1 MQIDIYIYIY
11 IERERERERNVHF
24 VSIEL
29 NIINETV
36 RMDQTLELPTFIIHQ
51 IMSYLSAKEVAR
63 TRILSKRWNQLN
75 AHSLDNKKF
84 REGLEKIIKF
94 AEATMHRFSKLKFC
108 MQKLRIS
115 VSLLGDEESTPLFDE
130 SIELAVENGVK
141 STFGCKLWQ
150 PSYAISFRSLKQ
162 ITLHK
167 VFINDQVVQSLICG
181 CPLLDDLIFR
191 SCFGLKFLSISDAH
205 KLKILTLE
213 ELSSEIQSIEI
224 VVPSLQKLAL
234 GIFTFGAPPVL
245 NVAECPHLKKL
256 ILLVFPLNDR
266 EFHHLISK
274 FPLLE
279 DLSIDHCYTLGRIMI
294 SSNKL
299 KHLLIFAVDAPC
311 LLSFNFKHNTCPI
324 ISTNAPCP
332 WNVSFRCDG
341 VLYTFWFLRL
351 RKFLRASNQIEML
364 DMYFMS
370 WILFNFD
377 ELRRSYPSLPLQIK
391 TMDLHIGLEPSKHEI
406 LWDAIFCI
414 CCPKNLSFFY
424 MDELKCQF
432 IMWLHGHLQ
441 NRNTNCCNDLHIK
454 CWRHYLKD
462 IKVEHFKPFRGC
474 EDNVAELMDRW
485 LLIPEGELW
494 LHLDWCF
501 SELNEKL

>member
-1 MQIDIYIYIY
+1 
-11 IERERERERNVHF
+11 
-24 VSIEL
+24 
-29 NIINETV
+29 
-36 RMDQTLELPTFIIHQ
+36 
-51 IMSYLSAKEVAR
+51 MSYLSAKEVAR

-75 AHSLDNKKF
+75 AHSL
-84 REGLEKIIKF
+84 
-94 AEATMHRFSKLKFC
+94 
-108 MQKLRIS
+108 Q
-115 VSLLGDEESTPLFDE
+115 
-130 SIELAVENGVK
+130 
-141 STFGCKLWQ
+141 FGCKLWQ

-279 DLSIDHCYTLGRIMI
+279 DLSIDH
-294 SSNKL
+294 
-299 KHLLIFAVDAPC
+299 FAVDAPC

-370 WILFNFD
+370 WV
-377 ELRRSYPSLPLQIK
+377 EVCSYAPYK
-391 TMDLHIGLEPSKHEI
+391 
-406 LWDAIFCI
+406 
-414 CCPKNLSFFY
+414 
-424 MDELKCQF
+424 
-432 IMWLHGHLQ
+432 
-441 NRNTNCCNDLHIK
+441 
-454 CWRHYLKD
+454 
-462 IKVEHFKPFRGC
+462 
-474 EDNVAELMDRW
+474 
-485 LLIPEGELW
+485 
-494 LHLDWCF
+494 
-501 SELNEKL
+501 